1 MEVRQ
6 DAEWV
11 LRGGLWLAGGCHG
24 TPAPPDWPPTYTDK
38 PKQGCKMSFC
48 ASNFS
53 ETDSNK
59 SEFIFLHR
67 SPTAHKKGRIYFYFF
82 PLLLL
87 TVLSEAEMKG

>member
-1 MEVRQ
+1 
-6 DAEWV
+6 
-11 LRGGLWLAGGCHG
+11 
-24 TPAPPDWPPTYTDK
+24 
-38 PKQGCKMSFC
+38 MSFC

-53 ETDSNK
+53 EADSNK

-87 TVLSEAEMKG
+87 TALLEAEMIG